1 MSLPKYPHYK
11 PSGVQWLGDVPAH
24 WGVDRIKASIAS
36 ARNGIWGDEPL
47 GAESDIAC
55 VRVADFDRGRLQVK
69 QKIPTVRSVTE
80 KERAG
85 RILQQGN
92 LLLEKSGGGEIQPVG
107 QVVLYQL
114 DEPAVCSNFVAR
126 IVLKQGMY
134 PGFWNYV
141 HSAAYSVGVNIGSI
155 NQTSGIQ
162 NLDQD
167 RYFNERAPF
176 PPLDEQTA
184 IAHFLD
190 HETSKIDAL
199 IAEQEKLIHLLA
211 EKRQATISHAVT
223 RGLDPAAPMKD
234 SGIEWLGEVPAHWE
248 ILTFQRCVYVQ
259 EGQVDPENEPFRS
272 MILIAPN
279 HVESGTGRI
288 LGTETAQEQAAESG
302 KYLCKSGDV
311 IYSKIRPA
319 LRKVCIAPEDCLC
332 SADMYPLRGIAGL
345 SNSFLMWFMLS
356 EPFSALAVLES
367 ERVAMPKI
375 NRESLKAVWVPVP
388 SLQEQVKISTFLAQE
403 TTRLD
408 TLRAEAERAIA
419 LLKERRAALI
429 AAAVTGQIDVRQNSE
444 ILNGGEA
451 RDAVAALS

>member
-1 MSLPKYPHYK
+1 MVHVTK
-11 PSGVQWLGDVPAH
+11 GD
-24 WGVDRIKASIAS
+24 
-36 ARNGIWGDEPL
+36 L
-47 GAESDIAC
+47 GAI
-55 VRVADFDRGRLQVK
+55 
-69 QKIPTVRSVTE
+69 KIPVPS
-80 KERAG
+80 
-85 RILQQGN
+85 LQ
-92 LLLEKSGGGEIQPVG
+92 E
-107 QVVLYQL
+107 
-114 DEPAVCSNFVAR
+114 
-126 IVLKQGMY
+126 
-134 PGFWNYV
+134 
-141 HSAAYSVGVNIGSI
+141 
-155 NQTSGIQ
+155 Q
-162 NLDQD
+162 N
-167 RYFNERAPF
+167 
-176 PPLDEQTA
+176 A

-190 HETSKIDAL
+190 HETAKIDAL

-234 SGIEWLGEVPAHWE
+234 SGVAWLGEVPAHWE

>member
-24 WGVDRIKASIAS
+24 WELKRLRRCLQLNPSKS
-36 ARNGIWGDEPL
+36 E
-47 GAESDIAC
+47 IAC
-55 VRVADFDRGRLQVK
+55 ESRNKEVSFLPMEAIGDDGRLDLSRTRPVNEVETGYTYFRDGDVTLAK
-69 QKIPTVRSVTE
+69 ITPCFENGKGALMTGLVGGFGFGTTELIVARPAPGRLSSEFLNWLFCSPNFRREGEACMYGAGGQKRVPDDFVRTLVW
-80 KERAG
+80 AVP
-85 RILQQGN
+85 
-92 LLLEKSGGGEIQPVG
+92 PVG
-107 QVVLYQL
+107 
-114 DEPAVCSNFVAR
+114 
-126 IVLKQGMY
+126 
-134 PGFWNYV
+134 
-141 HSAAYSVGVNIGSI
+141 
-155 NQTSGIQ
+155 
-162 NLDQD
+162 
-167 RYFNERAPF
+167 
-176 PPLDEQTA
+176 EQTA

-190 HETSKIDAL
+190 HETAKIDAL

-211 EKRQATISHAVT
+211 EKRQATLSHAVT

-234 SGIEWLGEVPAHWE
+234 SGVAWLGEVPAHWE

-444 ILNGGEA
+444 ILNGGES

>member
-24 WGVDRIKASIAS
+24 WEI
-36 ARNGIWGDEPL
+36 
-47 GAESDIAC
+47 
-55 VRVADFDRGRLQVK
+55 LQSRRMF
-69 QKIPTVRSVTE
+69 TVRS
-80 KERAG
+80 
-85 RILQQGN
+85 
-92 LLLEKSGGGEIQPVG
+92 
-107 QVVLYQL
+107 
-114 DEPAVCSNFVAR
+114 EPAWPDDQMLTASQKYGVLFQADFVKLEGRRVVEVIQGKDSLKHVEPDDFIISMRSFQGGIEWCRLRGSTSFHYVMLKPVKHVYPPYFSYLLKSSQYIQALRRTTDLIRDGQELRFSNFAQVDLP
-126 IVLKQGMY
+126 VV
-134 PGFWNYV
+134 P
-141 HSAAYSVGVNIGSI
+141 H
-155 NQTSGIQ
+155 
-162 NLDQD
+162 
-167 RYFNERAPF
+167 E
-176 PPLDEQTA
+176 EQTA

-190 HETSKIDAL
+190 HETAKIDAL
-199 IAEQEKLIHLLA
+199 IAEQENLIHLLA

-234 SGIEWLGEVPAHWE
+234 SGVAWLGEVPAHWE

-408 TLRAEAERAIA
+408 TLRAEAEHAIA

-451 RDAVAALS
+451 CDAVAALS